1 MHHSH
6 PTRSVSLVPA
16 AKPATWCRRILL
28 ASAVLLAS
36 TATMQAQSETP
47 EGPTIRIHGSPA
59 IANRLIRDLASAFLR
74 DRAGSSGDQASGV
87 AVSTSPEGDFVL
99 SGKDGLAAK
108 IPTIRI
114 RGNGANQAF
123 DDLSSGETDI
133 VVAYRPVTD
142 SEHAAFKANASVDLR
157 ARSSEY
163 VIGLDGIEVLANKA
177 NKLPAISRETLQGI
191 YSQKVTDWSEPSVVN
206 AKLTGPIR
214 AIAPGAG
221 ANATALLRTLVMEGK
236 PPLYQNSLDWGNGL
250 AKLVSAD
257 PNGIAFTG
265 MRLGGDN
272 RSLDID
278 ECGVTYK
285 FDPFVVKSQDHPL
298 AVPLYL
304 YVNSAEKQP
313 ERDAFLKFVM
323 SDAGQKIVSKRF
335 VNLEV
340 AHGDDASTKQRLET
354 LKSQTPVL
362 AEKHKLF
369 RERIKNAHRLSTT
382 FRFRFDSAALEL
394 DSRGERDLEKLVKAV
409 RDADMA
415 EDRLLLFGFADGLG
429 PEGYNAALAGRR
441 VTSVADK
448 LRSIGLKISN
458 NQVFAIGEDAPV
470 GCNALPNGDDDA
482 RGRARNRRVE
492 VWVRN

>member
-1 MHHSH
+1 MHYSH
-6 PTRSVSLVPA
+6 PTRSAFNLPA
-16 AKPATWCRRILL
+16 AKPATWCRHFLL
-28 ASAVLLAS
+28 ASAFLLAV
-36 TATMQAQSETP
+36 TATAQAQSEAP

-74 DRAGSSGDQASGV
+74 DRAGSSGGQGAGV
-87 AVSTSPEGDFVL
+87 AVSTSTEGDFVL
-99 SGKDGLAAK
+99 AAKDPSAAK

-133 VVAYRPVTD
+133 VVSYRPVTD
-142 SEHAAFKANASVDLR
+142 GEHAAFKSNASVDLR

-177 NKLPAISRETLQGI
+177 NKLPAISRETLQDI
-191 YSQKVTDWSEPSVVN
+191 YSKKVNDWSEPGLVD
-206 AKLTGPIR
+206 AKLSGPIR

-221 ANATALLRTLVMEGK
+221 ANATELLRTLVMEGK
-236 PPLYQNSLDWGNGL
+236 PPLYQNSLDWGTGL
-250 AKLVSAD
+250 SKLVSAD
-257 PNGIAFTG
+257 PNGIGFAG

-272 RSLDID
+272 RSLNID

-285 FDPFVVKSQDHPL
+285 FDPFEVKSQDHPL

-304 YVNSAEKQP
+304 YANSAKKQP
-313 ERDAFLKFVM
+313 VRDDFLKFVM
-323 SDAGQKIVSKRF
+323 SDAGQKIVAKRF
-335 VNLEV
+335 VNLDV
-340 AHGDDASTKQRLET
+340 AHGDDATTKQRLQT
-354 LKSQTPVL
+354 LGKQTPIL
-362 AEKHKLF
+362 AEKHRLF
-369 RERIKNAHRLSTT
+369 RDRIKNAHRLSTT

-394 DSRGERDLEKLVKAV
+394 DSRGERDLEKLVQTV
-409 RDADMA
+409 RAADMA

-429 PEGYNAALAGRR
+429 PEVYNAKLAARR
-441 VTSVADK
+441 VSSVADK
-448 LRSIGLKISN
+448 LRSLGLKIADK
-458 NQVFAIGEDAPV
+458 QVFAIGEDAPV